1 MNNTTGILVKVSFGK
16 FAPKVKNTKATREYA
31 SNHQCDE
38 SMHESRTH
46 LIPKQYVDPIQKFQ
60 SSVRNNFVNNL
71 TLPWERGGT
80 CLIPAKVIDKFMSGI
95 GQLRQEY
102 DQLVAEFLEK
112 YEDIVADAKKRLNG
126 DFDASRYPSRQDV
139 SACFRMDVT
148 YSPLPDAGHYL
159 IDASKEIMD
168 ELVSDTIR
176 SNEEKYD
183 VARQDLRQRLID
195 KVSHLAD
202 RCKAINESDKAKWF
216 ESNLTNITDLID
228 IIPDMLIGED
238 NDLLEAVK
246 SAKAMLNGIDSDLIK
261 GNESVRDEI
270 RKKAA
275 AIVSSLQF

>member
-16 FAPKVKNTKATREYA
+16 FAPKVKNTKATKEYA
-31 SNHQCDE
+31 NNHQCDE

-60 SSVRNNFVNNL
+60 SSVRNNFINNI

-126 DFDASRYPSRQDV
+126 DFDASRYPSRADV
-139 SACFRMDVT
+139 SACFRMDIS
-148 YSPLPDAGHYL
+148 YSPLPDAGDYR
-159 IDASKEIMD
+159 IDVSKEIMD
-168 ELVSDTIR
+168 EVRAETNRASEAR
-176 SNEEKYD
+176 YEA
-183 VARQDLRQRLID
+183 ARQDLRQRLID

>member
-1 MNNTTGILVKVSFGK
+1 MNNTTGILVRVSFGK
-16 FAPKVKNTKATREYA
+16 FAPKVKNKKATREYA

-38 SMHESRTH
+38 SMHDATTR
-46 LIPKQYVDPIQKFQ
+46 LIPKEYIDPIQKFE

-80 CLIPAKVIDKFMSGI
+80 CLIPTKVIDRFMSGI
-95 GQLRQEY
+95 GQLRQDY
-102 DQLVAEFLEK
+102 DALVAEFLQK
-112 YEDIVADAKKRLNG
+112 YEDIVADAKVRLNG
-126 DFDASRYPSRQDV
+126 DFDASRYPSRTDV

-176 SNEEKYD
+176 SNEERYD
-183 VARQDLRQRLID
+183 VARRDLRQRLID
-195 KVSHLAD
+195 KVAHLAD

-216 ESNLTNITDLID
+216 ESNLTNITDLIEL
-228 IIPDMLIGED
+228 IPCMLIGDDED
-238 NDLLEAVK
+238 LIKAVAD
-246 SAKAMLNGIDSDLIK
+246 AKAMLNGIDSDLIK
-261 GNESVRDEI
+261 GNESVRDDI

>member
-16 FAPKVKNTKATREYA
+16 FAPKVKNKKATREYA

-38 SMHESRTH
+38 SMHDATTR
-46 LIPKQYVDPIQKFQ
+46 LIPKEYTDRIQKFE

-71 TLPWERGGT
+71 TLPWERGGVN
-80 CLIPAKVIDKFMSGI
+80 LIPTKMIDRFMSGI
-95 GQLRQEY
+95 GSLRQNY
-102 DQLVAEFLEK
+102 DELVAEFLDR
-112 YEDIVADAKKRLNG
+112 YEDIVADAKVRLNG
-126 DFDASRYPSRQDV
+126 DFDAARYPSRQDV
-139 SACFRMDVT
+139 SACFRMEVN

-176 SNEEKYD
+176 SNEARYEA
-183 VARQDLRQRLID
+183 ARQDLRQRLID
-195 KVSHLAD
+195 KVEHLAD
-202 RCKAINESDKAKWF
+202 RCKAINESDKAKWY

-228 IIPDMLIGED
+228 LIPDMLIGD
-238 NDLLEAVK
+238 DDDLIKAVAD
-246 SAKAMLNGIDSDLIK
+246 AKAMLNGIDSDLIK
-261 GNESVRDEI
+261 GNESVRDDI